1 MEARESFVFH
11 REYID
16 DLPEE
21 YKPVFAMYAINYGIY
36 GMEPELTGL
45 ETALWTKIKRRIDYD
60 IREWESVRDSRSNAG
75 KSHKGNQYTKKNKV
89 EQVGTNGTEFQKMEQ
104 AGTSRDKVE
113 QVGTNGTVSVNESVN
128 VSVPAHSACA
138 CEATDF
144 GSLQREAY
152 ALLEEHNASAPDG
165 KKIPVSN
172 SLISF
177 SQKEARDLVA
187 VVRDGSPPETV
198 IPALRNY
205 LSVAVRTDSWKTYFS
220 WRDFIKNFVNF
231 TPEYFSGDRFAAGRN
246 TRAIDAVD
254 RATVERV
261 LPGQNNP
268 LGIKYVQVINS
279 VPQAFFPDG
288 TLVFDY
294 QNPRSDV
301 RFAFYGYSPVEQA
314 IDLVAS
320 TINTFN
326 YNAGFFTEN
335 KLPRGMLLVDGNVS
349 QEAVETMEDYICD
362 MMSGPTSSQWHVP
375 IIPSGVKDGSIKWV
389 PLGGTNKEMEFQNW
403 LDFLTSGVV
412 ALFGC
417 SIDELGLHSQ
427 KSQPVFD
434 HGKGPEIEESK
445 GLVLGNTLGFLQ
457 QYVNKILA
465 LAIPGWEIEFV
476 GYEKTDPQK
485 LLDLAK
491 GEVESYKTLNEVRKE
506 KGLKPLAS
514 KWADE
519 CPANPQFMQ
528 MYQAENGGGQ
538 EGGMPGA
545 DGMDGPDGGMMESE
559 PDEDG
564 GDPWAGIG
572 QPDEEDDEDGKKPS
586 KGEEDYEA
594 ALLGDGKLG
603 KSLPAV
609 MSIRI

>member
-187 VVRDGSPPETV
+187 VVRDGSPPEAV

-246 TRAIDAVD
+246 ARAIDVVD
-254 RATVERV
+254 RATAES
-261 LPGQNNP
+261 
-268 LGIKYVQVINS
+268 IAS
-279 VPQAFFPDG
+279 VPF
-288 TLVFDY
+288 
-294 QNPRSDV
+294 
-301 RFAFYGYSPVEQA
+301 
-314 IDLVAS
+314 
-320 TINTFN
+320 
-326 YNAGFFTEN
+326 
-335 KLPRGMLLVDGNVS
+335 
-349 QEAVETMEDYICD
+349 
-362 MMSGPTSSQWHVP
+362 
-375 IIPSGVKDGSIKWV
+375 
-389 PLGGTNKEMEFQNW
+389 
-403 LDFLTSGVV
+403 
-412 ALFGC
+412 
-417 SIDELGLHSQ
+417 
-427 KSQPVFD
+427 
-434 HGKGPEIEESK
+434 
-445 GLVLGNTLGFLQ
+445 
-457 QYVNKILA
+457 
-465 LAIPGWEIEFV
+465 
-476 GYEKTDPQK
+476 
-485 LLDLAK
+485 
-491 GEVESYKTLNEVRKE
+491 
-506 KGLKPLAS
+506 
-514 KWADE
+514 
-519 CPANPQFMQ
+519 
-528 MYQAENGGGQ
+528 
-538 EGGMPGA
+538 
-545 DGMDGPDGGMMESE
+545 
-559 PDEDG
+559 
-564 GDPWAGIG
+564 
-572 QPDEEDDEDGKKPS
+572 
-586 KGEEDYEA
+586 
-594 ALLGDGKLG
+594 
-603 KSLPAV
+603 
-609 MSIRI
+609 

>member
-1 MEARESFVFH
+1 MFFQQ
-11 REYID
+11 D
-16 DLPEE
+16 
-21 YKPVFAMYAINYGIY
+21 
-36 GMEPELTGL
+36 
-45 ETALWTKIKRRIDYD
+45 
-60 IREWESVRDSRSNAG
+60 SVRPVDVKQELRKLRAMNDRYRPQSSFFRPTKDGFQSSFFDPYQTIHNQYGNLMTADRLWGRDVDPWTLRRVAKKAWIINVCIKHIQDKIVPFLKPSSSLNTRGFVVHRTGEDVSRAAG
-75 KSHKGNQYTKKNKV
+75 KKTKESREV
-89 EQVGTNGTEFQKMEQ
+89 EDFLRRCGANADTERDDFQKF
-104 AGTSRDKVE
+104 
-113 QVGTNGTVSVNESVN
+113 
-128 VSVPAHSACA
+128 C
-138 CEATDF
+138 
-144 GSLQREAY
+144 L
-152 ALLEEHNASAPDG
+152 
-165 KKIPVSN
+165 KI
-172 SLISF
+172 
-177 SQKEARDLVA
+177 
-187 VVRDGSPPETV
+187 VRD
-198 IPALRNY
+198 ALEIDQCATEIAY
-205 LSVAVRTDSWKTYFS
+205 
-220 WRDFIKNFVNF
+220 
-231 TPEYFSGDRFAAGRN
+231 
-246 TRAIDAVD
+246 TRAGKPCSFLAVD
-254 RATVERV
+254 GATVERV

-375 IIPSGVKDGSIKWV
+375 IIPSGDKDGSIKWV

-545 DGMDGPDGGMMESE
+545 DGMDGQDGGMMESE

-572 QPDEEDDEDGKKPS
+572 QPDEEDNEDGKKPS